1 MHVYRCECVNNFQCR
16 EICVEGA
23 RKFGPGIN
31 IGILCNYCSHI
42 SFVGLVYGC
51 SSVASGREAM
61 RGCVCVCVCVFNV
74 PLVHALAKAE
84 SIVEGNA
91 LVAGANHEPVLVR
104 YIFYVADDSRANIF
118 LRY

>member
-1 MHVYRCECVNNFQCR
+1 M
-16 EICVEGA
+16 GA
-23 RKFGPGIN
+23 KP
-31 IGILCNYCSHI
+31 C
-42 SFVGLVYGC
+42 
-51 SSVASGREAM
+51 AD
-61 RGCVCVCVCVFNV
+61 VFFCFFFDV

-91 LVAGANHEPVLVR
+91 LVAGTNHEPVLVR